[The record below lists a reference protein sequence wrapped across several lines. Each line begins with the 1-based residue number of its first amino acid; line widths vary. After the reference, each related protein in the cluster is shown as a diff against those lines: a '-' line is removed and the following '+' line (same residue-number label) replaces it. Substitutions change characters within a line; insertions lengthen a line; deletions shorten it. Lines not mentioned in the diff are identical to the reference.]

1 MEILAVVPDQEETVG
16 QEPDLDGMEILVV
29 VLDLEGIEGQEL
41 DQEEIVGQ
49 EPGQEVTEIVAAV
62 VLDQEVTVKE
72 IVVQAVLDMDA
83 DFFFCTCI
91 DFRKNEIHWQKFPL
105 TPFAEVHLIMKQV
118 YLHVMGFEKNICIK

>member
-16 QEPDLDGMEILVV
+16 LEPDLDGMEILVV

-49 EPGQEVTEIVAAV
+49 ELGQEVTEIVAAV

-83 DFFFCTCI
+83 DFSF
-91 DFRKNEIHWQKFPL
+91 L
-105 TPFAEVHLIMKQV
+105 SM
-118 YLHVMGFEKNICIK
+118 Y

>member
-16 QEPDLDGMEILVV
+16 QEPDLDGLEILVV

-49 EPGQEVTEIVAAV
+49 EPDLECTEILVVVLDQEENEDQEPGQEGTEIVAAV
-62 VLDQEVTVKE
+62 VLDQDHTVKE

-83 DFFFCTCI
+83 DFSFLSMYRF
-91 DFRKNEIHWQKFPL
+91 
-105 TPFAEVHLIMKQV
+105 
-118 YLHVMGFEKNICIK
+118 

>member
-72 IVVQAVLDMDA
+72 IVVQAVLDMVA
-83 DFFFCTCI
+83 DFSFLSMYRF
-91 DFRKNEIHWQKFPL
+91 
-105 TPFAEVHLIMKQV
+105 
-118 YLHVMGFEKNICIK
+118 